1 MNLDIQ
7 WNYQQEVENSTKFSS
22 QEEEIQRSI
31 FNHQYQH
38 LQILQQQ
45 HEKALKLA
53 HQTKAAPEHAKA
65 GPRTGMKR
73 AGGGGDGQG
82 EIIQVQGGHILR
94 ATGRKDRHSKV
105 YTSKGPRDRRVRLSA
120 HTAIQFYDVQDR
132 LGYDRP
138 SKAVDW
144 LIKKA
149 KNAIDKLAELPHNH
163 PNEISLMAAPST
175 DSNPGSAS
183 GCQGLEQRSESS
195 SLYAIQSHQLH
206 GNPNGNSGVIPP
218 EVDTQSIADTMKS
231 FFPVSPGN
239 SLMNMQSYQ
248 DDRMSRQPSIQ
259 TEDLGLSLHS
269 LQDQNLNHRSYT
281 EQMLF
286 SGSNSTMFP
295 EANYQQKT
303 ESWSGAGEGENRNIG
318 FIFNPHSMPVP
329 QQLLFSQNSA
339 FSQREPLQSNYSHL
353 FHAWNERQMPSVDH
367 HNAQAIS
374 QSSMYNIHFGSD
386 FQVPAR
392 IRGDE
397 EPGVVSLQPSSV
409 SPSSQH

>member
-1 MNLDIQ
+1 
-7 WNYQQEVENSTKFSS
+7 
-22 QEEEIQRSI
+22 
-31 FNHQYQH
+31 
-38 LQILQQQ
+38 
-45 HEKALKLA
+45 
-53 HQTKAAPEHAKA
+53 
-65 GPRTGMKR
+65 MKR

-183 GCQGLEQRSESS
+183 GCQGFEQRSESS
-195 SLYAIQSHQLH
+195 SLYAIQRHQLH
-206 GNPNGNSGVIPP
+206 DNPNGNSGVIPP
-218 EVDTQSIADTMKS
+218 EVDTQSIADTMKT

-248 DDRMSRQPSIQ
+248 HDRMSRQPSIQ

-286 SGSNSTMFP
+286 SGSNSTM
-295 EANYQQKT
+295 
-303 ESWSGAGEGENRNIG
+303 NIG

-329 QQLLFSQNSA
+329 QQLIFSQNSA

>member
-1 MNLDIQ
+1 
-7 WNYQQEVENSTKFSS
+7 
-22 QEEEIQRSI
+22 
-31 FNHQYQH
+31 
-38 LQILQQQ
+38 
-45 HEKALKLA
+45 
-53 HQTKAAPEHAKA
+53 
-65 GPRTGMKR
+65 MKR
-73 AGGGGDGQG
+73 GGGGVGDGHG

-149 KNAIDKLAELPHNH
+149 KDAIDKLAELPHNH
-163 PNEISLMAAPST
+163 PNEITTAAPST
-175 DSNPGSAS
+175 DSNPGSS
-183 GCQGLEQRSESS
+183 GQGLEHRSESS
-195 SLYAIQSHQLH
+195 SVYAIQHCLH
-206 GNPNGNSGVIPP
+206 DNPNGNSGVIPSG
-218 EVDTQSIADTMKS
+218 VNTQSIADTMKS

-239 SLMNMQSYQ
+239 SLMNMQSYP

-269 LQDQNLNHRSYT
+269 LQHQNLNHRSYN

-286 SGSNSTMFP
+286 SGSNQTMFGAD
-295 EANYQQKT
+295 EANYQHKT
-303 ESWSGAGEGENRNIG
+303 ESWSTGAAAATAGEGENRNNIING
-318 FIFNPHSMPVP
+318 FIFNSIHSMPQQ
-329 QQLLFSQNSA
+329 QQLLFSQNSSSA
-339 FSQREPLQSNYSHL
+339 FSQRESLQSNYSHL
-353 FHAWNERQMPSVDH
+353 FHHAWNDQRQMPSVDH
-367 HNAQAIS
+367 HNNAQAAIT
-374 QSSMYNIHFGSD
+374 QSPIYNIHFGSD

-397 EPGVVSLQPSSV
+397 EPGAVSLQPSLV